1 MFVNT
6 AAPTN
11 SQAQASA
18 SAGPSRSIPSLSDNA
33 SEAQQ
38 QQLVEQRE
46 MSLTPRQ
53 REKAPVRLRRNR
65 EVELD
70 DIRLDETVSDQE
82 IDLLI
87 SQYLENRG
95 SPYVAQLWNEQVL
108 GLGMDISRKEQIEDV
123 ERAILDG
130 DYGSIEA
137 LISKPGLLRLQTQKA
152 FLYLCYRQQFLE
164 HVENRESQKA
174 FNLLQKRLKPL
185 EHYQPVP
192 YDFYSLSYLTSASTV
207 HDAPT
212 FRDWAGV
219 GPERERLTGT
229 WRELMGSERGDGRND
244 RYVPPDRLKTLLRQA
259 AAWQVSQIDQQLP
272 DKIVKLPTLLTDYR
286 PLLLPSRLLFRHTG
300 HAANV
305 KCVGLIGKDGRLGV
319 SGSSDSTLRI
329 FSTEQSTTTHVLAGH
344 TSRIWSVDT
353 LDTATIIAS
362 GSGDGTVRLWDM
374 NNGECKGVLWGDGGD
389 VYSVKWRP
397 GRDDQVVTASYDR
410 ILRSWDIE
418 AGKQVRTFSGH
429 SQSTLAVAFDY
440 TGNTIASGS
449 KDKHIRLW
457 DAVGG
462 VCIKNITGCLGE
474 ITSVEFDQEGRY
486 LLAGCK
492 DNSNRLWDLRMQRNL
507 YRYTGHQNTSKN
519 LIRCSFAHNASLVVG
534 GSEDGCVYIWERE
547 GGAHDGSV
555 KQQQQQQS
563 SGLLAPNLID
573 TTPGA
578 AAITPSS
585 SPIPTAGAGV
595 SVSVNPSATAA
606 SAAYYP
612 PRSMRAAPVNHST
625 SGGINVRPLKV
636 LEGHGEG
643 AVFDVAWKDGT
654 DKMISAG
661 EDGIVGVWG

>member
-1 MFVNT
+1 MSLQNQ
-6 AAPTN
+6 AHPHPS
-11 SQAQASA
+11 SQ
-18 SAGPSRSIPSLSDNA
+18 AGPSRTISMSIPNGISGST
-33 SEAQQ
+33 SSTQSGPQTEEGEGSQTT
-38 QQLVEQRE
+38 
-46 MSLTPRQ
+46 LTPRQ
-53 REKAPVRLRRNR
+53 RQKAPLRDRMI
-65 EVELD
+65 EVD
-70 DIRLDETVSDQE
+70 DVRLDENVFDQE

-87 SQYLENRG
+87 SQYLEARG
-95 SPYVAQLWNEQVL
+95 SPHVAQLWNEQVL
-108 GLGMDISRKEQIEDV
+108 GVGSDISRKEQIEDV

-130 DYGSIEA
+130 DYGSIEG

-229 WRELMGSERGDGRND
+229 WKELMGSERNDSQKD
-244 RYVPPDRLKTLLRQA
+244 RYVPPDRLRTLLRQA
-259 AAWQVSQIDQQLP
+259 AAWQVSQIDHQPL

-286 PLLLPSRLLFRHTG
+286 PLQLPSRMVFRLSG
-300 HAANV
+300 HVANV
-305 KCVGLIGKDGRLGV
+305 KCVGLIGNDGRLGV
-319 SGSSDSTLRI
+319 SGASDSTLRI
-329 FSTEQSTTTHVLAGH
+329 ISTEQSTTIHVLTGH
-344 TSRIWSVDT
+344 TSRIWSVDSSDSAST
-353 LDTATIIAS
+353 IAS
-362 GSGDGTVRLWDM
+362 GSGDGTVRLWDVES
-374 NNGECKGVLWGDGGD
+374 GECKGALWGDGGD
-389 VYSVKWRP
+389 VYSVRWRP
-397 GRDDQVVTASYDR
+397 NREDQIVSASYDR

-418 AGKQVRTFSGH
+418 TGKQVRTFSGH

-462 VCIKNITGCLGE
+462 VCVKNITGCLGE
-474 ITSVEFDQEGRY
+474 ITSVEFDQEGKY

-547 GGAHDGSV
+547 GGALSNHAESV
-555 KQQQQQQS
+555 KP
-563 SGLLAPNLID
+563 SGLLASNLID
-573 TTPGA
+573 STPGA
-578 AAITPSS
+578 VSPSS
-585 SPIPTAGAGV
+585 PSMPTTTTTTGPVTTSTGI
-595 SVSVNPSATAA
+595 NPGAA

-612 PRSMRAAPVNHST
+612 PRSTRTAPVNHST

-636 LEGHGEG
+636 LEGHGDG

-661 EDGIVGVWG
+661 EDGIVGIWG

>member
-1 MFVNT
+1 MSNP
-6 AAPTN
+6 ALP
-11 SQAQASA
+11 SQLDQLQ
-18 SAGPSRSIPSLSDNA
+18 AGPSRAMVPSPNGASDTGLS
-33 SEAQQ
+33 S
-38 QQLVEQRE
+38 QQLGYRKPAEVDGRE
-46 MSLTPRQ
+46 NSLTPRQ
-53 REKAPVRLRRNR
+53 REKAPLRNN
-65 EVELD
+65 VEID
-70 DIRLDETVSDQE
+70 DVRLDEHIFDQE

-95 SPYVAQLWNEQVL
+95 SPHVAQLWNEQVL
-108 GLGMDISRKEQIEDV
+108 GLGTDISRKEQIDDV

-130 DYGSIEA
+130 DYGSLEA

-229 WRELMGSERGDGRND
+229 WRELMGSERSDGRND

-259 AAWQVSQIDQQLP
+259 AAWQVSQIDQQNSVP

-286 PLLLPSRLLFRHTG
+286 PLQLPDRMIFRLTG
-300 HAANV
+300 HTANV
-305 KCVGLIGKDGRLGV
+305 KCVGLIGKDARLGV
-319 SGSSDSTLRI
+319 SGASDSTLRI
-329 FSTEQSTTTHVLAGH
+329 FDTEHSTTTHVLSGH
-344 TSRIWSVDT
+344 TSRIWSVDSSESGST
-353 LDTATIIAS
+353 IAS
-362 GSGDGTVRLWDM
+362 GSGDGTVRLWDVAS
-374 NNGECKGVLWGDGGD
+374 GECKGVLWGDGGD

-397 GRDDQVVTASYDR
+397 GREDQIVSASYDR

-418 AGKQVRTFSGH
+418 TGKQVRTFSGH

-440 TGNTIASGS
+440 TGNTVASGS

-462 VCIKNITGCLGE
+462 VCVRNITGCLGE

-534 GSEDGCVYIWERE
+534 GSEDGCVYVWERE
-547 GGAHDGSV
+547 GGALTDPQTENT
-555 KQQQQQQS
+555 KTT
-563 SGLLAPNLID
+563 GLLAANLID
-573 TTPGA
+573 TTCQPGA
-578 AAITPSS
+578 GTG
-585 SPIPTAGAGV
+585 AGAGAGGI
-595 SVSVNPSATAA
+595 SPAA

-612 PRSMRAAPVNHST
+612 PRSTTRTAPVNHST
-625 SGGINVRPLKV
+625 SGGVNVPPLKV
-636 LEGHGEG
+636 LEGHGHG
-643 AVFDVAWKDGT
+643 AVFDVVWKDGT

-661 EDGIVGVWG
+661 EDGIVGVWC